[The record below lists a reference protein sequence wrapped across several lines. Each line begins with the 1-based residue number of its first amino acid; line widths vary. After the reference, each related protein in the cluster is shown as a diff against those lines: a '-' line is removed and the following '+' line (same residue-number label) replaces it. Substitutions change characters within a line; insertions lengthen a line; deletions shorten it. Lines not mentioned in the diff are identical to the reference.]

1 MGVDIKSETV
11 DLNGQS
17 VYLVSVK
24 GGGNVIGTCRVGNT
38 ERGSSANSRTRLFY
52 IGSDPVINLI
62 CPNRANK
69 QSDKLVSFS
78 PGFQGYDQKINTA
91 ISNSF
96 TRLNDGDSL
105 LTGLRDIFGLLEDGV
120 YTVYTADYYPTDG
133 AGTFFW
139 GAYNISHEVHGTA
152 EYNRVIGDR
161 TFKPCFLLPTQP
173 MDYYAARTKIGTD
186 DQVKGRKVQGIV
198 YHVSGLYS
206 ALLKGHHGAV
216 SCVDMGIPFR
226 CAVIEKIT
234 EPYTDKITVMP
245 AAAPSPA
252 AEQVDP
258 EAPDAAEQLDAATAP
273 PENSEAPSAPVEV
286 VPMNGITGFR
296 SPSVK
301 IPLDVFPKDM
311 LRQLIEGREEYK
323 PDHFNVMAAKLQT
336 VRRKSVNNNVLT
348 YSVLERAEQLPDCE
362 MVESAY
368 AIDALTDEQLDCLLR
383 GDVECNGE
391 VIVSPNFYSSI
402 VTACSY
408 LQFKEPKRFVDFSI
422 AVMENPELVAAH
434 EYVARRVAS
443 QSDNTKIYNFFK
455 NAVDSGDPKYEK
467 ILAVAEVFIK
477 RFKNKQ

>member
-1 MGVDIKSETV
+1 MGVDLKSETV
-11 DLNGQS
+11 DINGKS
-17 VYLVSVK
+17 VFLVSVK
-24 GGGNVIGTCRVGNT
+24 GGGNIIGTCLIGNT
-38 ERGSSANSRTRLFY
+38 ERGSNTSSRTRIFY
-52 IGSDPVINLI
+52 IGSDPVINII

-78 PGFQGYDQKINTA
+78 PGFQGYDQKINAT
-91 ISNSF
+91 ITGSF
-96 TRLNDGDSL
+96 ARLNDGDSL
-105 LTGLRDIFGLLEDGV
+105 NSGLRDIFGLLEDGL
-120 YTVYTADYYPTDG
+120 YAVYTADYYPTDG

-139 GAYNISHEVHGTA
+139 GAYNIPHEVHGTA
-152 EYNRVIGDR
+152 EHNRVIGDKL
-161 TFKPCFLLPTQP
+161 FKPCFLLPTQP
-173 MDYYAARTKIGTD
+173 MNNYSARTKIGTD
-186 DQVKGRKVQGIV
+186 EQVKDRKVQGIV

-234 EPYTDKITVMP
+234 EPYTEKILVQAPP
-245 AAAPSPA
+245 APPA

-258 EAPDAAEQLDAATAP
+258 EAPDAAEQLDAAAESPKVSEEPAAP
-273 PENSEAPSAPVEV
+273 METVSL
-286 VPMNGITGFR
+286 NGITGFR

-301 IPLDVFPKDM
+301 IPLDLFPKEF
-311 LRQLIEGREEYK
+311 LRQLIEGRAEYK
-323 PDHFNVMAAKLQT
+323 PSHFNVIEAKLQT
-336 VRRKSVNNNVLT
+336 IRRKSVNNNVLP

-368 AIDALTDEQLDCLLR
+368 AINELTNEQLDCLLR

-422 AVMENPELVAAH
+422 AVMENPELAAAH

-443 QSDNTKIYNFFK
+443 QSDNKKIYNFFK
-455 NAVDSGDPKYEK
+455 NAVDSGDNKYDK
-467 ILAVAEVFIK
+467 ILNVAQVFIK
-477 RFKNKQ
+477 RYNSKN